1 MNLTRNTW
9 MSFSIPQSNPKANYL
24 AHQKAIEV
32 AISRV
37 LESGWYILG
46 REVASFEKEFADY
59 LGIPHAIGV
68 ASGTDALHLALRAC
82 GAGPGDSVIT
92 VSHTAVASAAAID
105 LCGATPV
112 FVDIA
117 PDSFTMDPDRL
128 EDAIR
133 GFKGNRLKA
142 IVPVH
147 LYGHPADMSAILEI
161 ADRHDLRVVEDCAQS
176 HGAAFRN
183 KKTGTLGHLA
193 AFSFYPTKNLG
204 ALGDAG
210 MVVTGDPE
218 LAKKIHLLREY
229 GWEERYVSKV
239 PGLNSRLDEIQAA
252 ILRVKL
258 PHLDEENESRRNIA
272 GIYHSLLSTSG
283 LILPRVNPEAT
294 HVYHQYVIR
303 VENRD
308 SLRSYLRERGI
319 GTLVHYP
326 VPVHLQPAFAGRLS
340 EKTPLL
346 RTEEAA
352 KQILSLPMYPELTT
366 DRVQAVAREVV
377 AWCRA

>member
-1 MNLTRNTW
+1 L
-9 MSFSIPQSNPKANYL
+9 
-24 AHQKAIEV
+24 
-32 AISRV
+32 RV
-37 LESGWYILG
+37 LESGRYILG

-117 PDSFTMDPDRL
+117 PNSFTMDPDCL

-133 GFKGNRLKA
+133 GYKGNRLKA

-161 ADRHDLRVVEDCAQS
+161 ADRHDLRVIEDCAQS
-176 HGAAFRN
+176 HGSAFRN
-183 KKTGTLGHLA
+183 KKTGTLGHIA

-210 MVVTGDPE
+210 MVVTGDPD
-218 LAKKIHLLREY
+218 LAKKVRLLREY

-258 PHLDEENESRRNIA
+258 PHLDEENISRRKIA
-272 GIYHSLLSTSG
+272 ETYHSVLAASG
-283 LILPRVNPEAT
+283 LILPSVDPEAT

-308 SLRSYLRERGI
+308 SLRTHLRGKGI

-326 VPVHLQPAFAGRLS
+326 VPVHLQPAYAGRLF
-340 EKTPLL
+340 EKPSLL

-352 KQILSLPMYPELTT
+352 KQVLSLPMYPELTT
-366 DRVQAVAREVV
+366 DLAREVAREIV
-377 AWCRA
+377 AWCRS